1 MAAMSAERK
10 RCPDRSRTDGLGW
23 PPAGLGGRALTV
35 SLCLVSACT
44 CSSSTTSSAPGDDND
59 RVAIQGGASPSVLA
73 VDGKGRTKCLAS
85 ELFAGTG
92 VIDLKDRVESAPGC
106 STEIVAFSSDR
117 AVELK
122 AAPGWTHNPSK
133 PVTLAVKPPV
143 EVELRF
149 YVPQGVP
156 GAATEAQEEMDEAT
170 ALYAMNRTGI
180 AFKSLSTVAYSPAQ
194 AVLIGDRCG
203 GGNAAGLAKA
213 GASLYDPGVINVYYV
228 SQIDQSINLFGYNCY
243 LESIVVGGSNA
254 IGENIIFLS
263 LARRAPT
270 TLAHE
275 LGHALGLRGNVGHTY
290 GVPGFTIRNLMMSG
304 IDLNLQALQ
313 DHFSLGQGYR
323 MSLDRLSWLNHT
335 RPSGA
340 APIRAGDSRPCQ
352 LTVAAATGDFCPPLA
367 LDQ

>member
-1 MAAMSAERK
+1 MSAESK
-10 RCPDRSRTDGLGW
+10 RYTEHSRTDGLGW
-23 PPAGLGGRALTV
+23 PPAWLSGRALTA

-44 CSSSTTSSAPGDDND
+44 CSSSTTSSVQTDDND
-59 RVAIQGGASPSVLA
+59 RVAIQGGANPSVLA
-73 VDGKGRTKCLAS
+73 VDGRGRTKCLAS
-85 ELFAGTG
+85 ELFEGTG
-92 VIDLKDRVESAPGC
+92 IIDLNDRIESPTGC

-122 AAPGWTHNPSK
+122 AAPKWTHDPSN

-156 GAATEAQEEMDEAT
+156 GVATEAQDEMDEAT
-170 ALYAMNRTGI
+170 ALYAMNRAGI

-194 AVLIGDRCG
+194 AVLIGNGCG

-228 SQIDQSINLFGYNCY
+228 SQINWSNYLFGYNCY

-263 LARRAPT
+263 LASRPPT

-275 LGHALGLRGNVGHTY
+275 LGHALGLRGKVGHTY
-290 GVPGFTIRNLMMSG
+290 GVPGFTNRNLMMSG
-304 IDLNLQALQ
+304 ISFNAQALQ

-323 MSLDRLSWLNHT
+323 MSLDRLSWLNHA

-340 APIRAGDSRPCQ
+340 APIRAGDNRPCQ